1 MLGVSRR
8 YLYDKFVSL
17 KVCYYFFSTTSLM
30 IVVENLVFE
39 EDVTC
44 IWSVKSSS
52 DTIFFVRAAN
62 SVRKIA
68 ILREDFTI

>member
-1 MLGVSRR
+1 M
-8 YLYDKFVSL
+8 
-17 KVCYYFFSTTSLM
+17 T
-30 IVVENLVFE
+30 VVENLVFE
-39 EDVTC
+39 EELTC
-44 IWSVKSSS
+44 IWSVNSYL